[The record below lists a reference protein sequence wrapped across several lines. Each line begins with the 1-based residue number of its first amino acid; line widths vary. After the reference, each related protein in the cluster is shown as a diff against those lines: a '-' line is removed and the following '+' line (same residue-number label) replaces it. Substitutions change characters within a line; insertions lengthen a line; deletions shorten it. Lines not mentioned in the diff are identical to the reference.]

1 MPDSVGIRPEFA
13 NDPSP
18 ATSGLD
24 VVISITKF
32 PNAGASSKEER
43 RLPLRAIIGALRDTR
58 ADAKAA
64 LPWLKLAS
72 FGEQRTVRNSLRHD
86 ANVLSIHGVEGDY
99 DGEQITLE
107 RARQIIAQA
116 GIAAILYTSPS
127 HTPEAPRWR
136 VLCPTSEPLPPAERA
151 RLLARLNGLFVGALS
166 RESWTLSQSYYY
178 GAVGDAPHHTVI
190 AIDGRPIDLAHELD
204 AQAIGRPEAPK
215 PAPTAPTPTPGLRDG
230 TATPY
235 ARRALELECNAIC
248 GAPDGGKHHALN
260 KAAYSI
266 GGLVTAGE
274 IDEGYAFSSL
284 AAALSSIRARCED
297 YAAAEKT
304 LRQAFEDGKAARRTV
319 PEGTPAF
326 DPSKMGIFQP
336 REASGSSAD
345 IPRISEAPT
354 GSSGAATAP
363 TALFPATPFNPREL
377 GDLAPRRWVYGHF
390 LIERF
395 LSVLGAP
402 GGTGK
407 TAYAISVSLSV
418 ALGRPLLGEAVHMP
432 GNVWLYNLEDP
443 RDEILRRIYAGC
455 LHHQINPADLEGRLF
470 LDSGRD
476 RALVVAERTKDGDI
490 VATPLVEPLVAELK
504 ARGIRLLVV
513 DPFVKSHRLEEN
525 RNEQID
531 FAATLWNRVA
541 ELANCAI
548 LLVHHFR
555 KGGMAGDA
563 DAFRGAS
570 ALVDAARAAV
580 ALSVMSEKDAD
591 RLGLEPDER
600 RFHIRAD
607 NAKLNLAPPPSEAVW
622 LRLES
627 VDLPNGDKV
636 QAARRW
642 EPPSPWGNLPMKM
655 IVQTLD
661 AIAAGRPNG
670 DLWSPRKEAK
680 DGWVG
685 RVVVDMTAVTEGQAL
700 EIVRQWLDTNLLTV
714 EEFKNADRQMRKG
727 IKVDPAKVQQM
738 RQQVYGSGD
747 ASDE

>member
-178 GAVGDAPHHTVI
+178 GAVGEAPHHAVV
-190 AIDGRPIDLAHELD
+190 AIDGRPINLAHELD
-204 AQAIGRPEAPK
+204 AQAIGKPEPPK
-215 PAPTAPTPTPGLRDG
+215 PDPATYNYQPRPLSDG
-230 TATPY
+230 SATRY
-235 ARRALELECNAIC
+235 GRQALENECNAI
-248 GAPDGGKHHALN
+248 ANAVDGGKHYAVN

-266 GGLVTAGE
+266 GGLVSAGE
-274 IDEGYAFSSL
+274 IDEGFAFGSL
-284 AAALSSIRARCED
+284 SDALATIRGRCED
-297 YAAAEKT
+297 FAAAERT
-304 LRQAFEDGKAARRTV
+304 LRKAFEDGKAARRAK
-319 PEGTPAF
+319 PEPAARGF
-326 DPSKMGIFQP
+326 DPATSRLFGGFPPGSFEDDDAPSESI
-336 REASGSSAD
+336 SGSSA
-345 IPRISEAPT
+345 P
-354 GSSGAATAP
+354 GAAPA
-363 TALFPATPFNPREL
+363 FPATPFNPLEL

-642 EPPSPWGNLPMKM
+642 DPPSPWGNLPMKM

-738 RQQVYGSGD
+738 RQQVYGSGG